1 MAGRC
6 NGDFMKSNMRPA
18 QNLNSHWWFAL
29 VVVLFGCADE
39 ISAQVQ
45 PDRSLFRLR
54 VHDPATIVKS
64 GNDYWTFATGD
75 GIKTLRSTNLT
86 DWVFDRPVLPTN
98 PDWTTNVAAPHR
110 DYFWAPDVIFANG
123 RYLLYYSVSSWG
135 KNTSAIG
142 VATNVTLN
150 PDDPK
155 FKWTDTGIVVRS
167 FATNAFNAID
177 PALTFDAEGR
187 LWLAFGSFW
196 SGIKMIELNPATG
209 HRISP
214 DSPMYALAFNDSIE
228 AAFIQRR
235 GTNYFLFVNWGQC
248 CQGTNSTYEIRI
260 GRSDQI
266 TGPYLDRTG
275 KNLLDRG
282 GTLFLASKPP
292 FYGPGHAGIIN
303 VAGQDWFSCHYYD
316 GNNRGRSRL
325 WVGKLHWD
333 ADGWPIPPVLTDETR
348 LYAP

>member
-1 MAGRC
+1 MAA
-6 NGDFMKSNMRPA
+6 FLISYATEITA
-18 QNLNSHWWFAL
+18 QAQTERNSL
-29 VVVLFGCADE
+29 
-39 ISAQVQ
+39 
-45 PDRSLFRLR
+45 RLR
-54 VHDPATIVKS
+54 VHDPATIVKN
-64 GNDYWTFATGD
+64 GTDYWTFATGD

-86 DWVFDRPVLPTN
+86 DWVFDQPVLQTN

-142 VATNVTLN
+142 LATNVTLN
-150 PDDPK
+150 PADPK

-167 FATNAFNAID
+167 FATNAFNTID
-177 PALTFDAEGR
+177 PALSFDAEGR
-187 LWLAFGSFW
+187 LWMAFGSFW
-196 SGIKMIELNPATG
+196 SGIKLIELDPKAG
-209 HRISP
+209 HRITP
-214 DSPMYALAFNDSIE
+214 HSPMYSLAFNDSIE

-235 GTNYFLFVNWGQC
+235 DTNYFLFVNWGQC

-260 GRSDQI
+260 GRSDKI
-266 TGPYLDRTG
+266 TGPYLDRNG
-275 KNLLDRG
+275 KNMLDRG
-282 GTLFLASKPP
+282 GTLFLESKPP

-316 GNNRGRSRL
+316 GNNRGRSQL
-325 WVGKLHWD
+325 WVGKLNWD
-333 ADGWPIPPVLTDETR
+333 ANGWPIPPVLTDSTR

>member
-1 MAGRC
+1 M
-6 NGDFMKSNMRPA
+6 N
-18 QNLNSHWWFAL
+18 QNLLAARNRNFNWRHWGSILIA
-29 VVVLFGCADE
+29 VLAGWTAE
-39 ISAQVQ
+39 TIATAQ
-45 PDRSLFRLR
+45 PDPSSFRLR
-54 VHDPATIVKS
+54 VHDPATIVRN
-64 GNDYWTFATGD
+64 GDDYWTFATGD
-75 GIKTLRSTNLT
+75 GIKSLRSTNLT
-86 DWVFDRPVLPTN
+86 DWVFARPVLPAN

-110 DYFWAPDVIFANG
+110 DYFWAPDVIFAEG

-142 VATNVTLN
+142 LATNVTLN
-150 PDDPK
+150 PADPK

-167 FATNAFNAID
+167 FATNAFNTID

-187 LWLAFGSFW
+187 LWMAFGSFW
-196 SGIKMIELNPATG
+196 SGIKLIELDPKTG
-209 HRISP
+209 HRIAP

-235 GTNYFLFVNWGQC
+235 GANYFLFVNWGQC

-260 GRSDQI
+260 GRSDKI
-266 TGPYLDRTG
+266 TGPYLDRAG
-275 KNLLDRG
+275 KNMLDRG
-282 GTLFLASKPP
+282 GTLFLESKPP

-325 WVGKLHWD
+325 WVGKLNWN
-333 ADGWPIPPVLTDETR
+333 ADGWPIPPVLTDSTR